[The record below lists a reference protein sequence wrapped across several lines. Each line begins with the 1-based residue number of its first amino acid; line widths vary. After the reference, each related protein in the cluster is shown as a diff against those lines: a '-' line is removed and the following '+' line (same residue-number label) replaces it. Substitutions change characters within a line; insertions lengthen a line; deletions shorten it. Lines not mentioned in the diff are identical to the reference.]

1 MADYKAAVGTVLKDY
16 VPMLELGLVDDVDAT
31 IEKMIKECYD
41 SGLQNVLDE
50 FDAQYEA
57 WKATR

>member
-1 MADYKAAVGTVLKDY
+1 MI
-16 VPMLELGLVDDVDAT
+16 ELGLVDDVDAT
-31 IEKMIKECYD
+31 IDKMIKECYD

-50 FDAQYEA
+50 FNSQYDA